1 MQIGTDIPVHAI
13 QQNTSATA
21 VCTESISCDLT
32 YARIAP
38 GVVGINCVDPMS
50 KTSGLC
56 TGAYH
61 QLLAT
66 PLSDPPLLAGY
77 VQTVLNSAGQAGA

>member
-1 MQIGTDIPVHAI
+1 MQIGTDIPVHSI

-21 VCTESISCDLT
+21 ICTESISCDDT

-38 GVVGINCVDPMS
+38 GVVAIYCVDPVS

-56 TGAYH
+56 TGDLQAH
-61 QLLAT
+61 SIAGLAHC
-66 PLSDPPLLAGY
+66 
-77 VQTVLNSAGQAGA
+77 VWQARVAQN